1 VLSYHQG
8 PRNFLLDL
16 GTGHGLVPRQIAA
29 SFPKILGTDP
39 SKNMIAQAQ
48 KTSSNEGYKH
58 LSFQVAAAEDDLGLE
73 AGSVD
78 MITSGQAAHWFDY
91 PRLFPQL
98 GRVVRKGG
106 TLAFWGYK
114 DHVFVDYPIASE
126 ILADYAY
133 ANDKHKLGPYWPKG
147 REILQ
152 NKLRAV
158 KPPESDW
165 ENIQRI
171 EYEPGTQGRQSG
183 QGTFFFS
190 RRLTVGECMGYVRTW
205 SSYHEWATIYKDSVA
220 RNEGGKGDVVDQ
232 MFDEMAEHHPEMADW
247 EKEIEIEWGSGL
259 ILARRK

>member
-1 VLSYHQG
+1 
-8 PRNFLLDL
+8 
-16 GTGHGLVPRQIAA
+16 
-29 SFPKILGTDP
+29 
-39 SKNMIAQAQ
+39 MITQAQ
-48 KTSSNEGYKH
+48 KTSTDEGYKH
-58 LSFQVAAAEDDLGLE
+58 LSFKVAAAEDDLGLE

-78 MITSGQAAHWFDY
+78 VVTSAQAAHWFDY

-114 DHVFVDYPIASE
+114 DHVFVDYPKASE
-126 ILADYAY
+126 ILADYSY

-152 NKLRAV
+152 DKLRAV
-158 KPPESDW
+158 KPPKSDW
-165 ENIQRI
+165 EDIQRV

-190 RRLTVGECMGYVRTW
+190 RRLTVAECMGYIRTW
-205 SSYHEWATIYKDSVA
+205 SSYHEWANIYKDSVA
-220 RNEGGKGDVVDQ
+220 RVQGGKGDVVDQ
-232 MFDEMAEHHPEMADW
+232 MFDEMAEHHPDLADW
-247 EKEIEIEWGSGL
+247 DKEIEIEWGSGL